1 MNVDN
6 VDFFLDS
13 IILFDLV
20 GRIATTLQEA
30 VPPAAFIA
38 QIVSLHAGSPGLS
51 SILFSQGM
59 AEMNENFAGQHTTFF
74 YQIKKLQR
82 NQSVK
87 LQFKPIHCPQCP
99 LSMIGY
105 AGHSTNVNIYE
116 YVSRICIPDLP
127 DVPDKALK
135 V

>member
-13 IILFDLV
+13 TSIILFDLV
-20 GRIATTLQEA
+20 GRSATALQEA

-59 AEMNENFAGQHTTFF
+59 AEVNENFAGQTPHFS
-74 YQIKKLQR
+74 IK
-82 NQSVK
+82 
-87 LQFKPIHCPQCP
+87 
-99 LSMIGY
+99 
-105 AGHSTNVNIYE
+105 
-116 YVSRICIPDLP
+116 
-127 DVPDKALK
+127 
-135 V
+135 